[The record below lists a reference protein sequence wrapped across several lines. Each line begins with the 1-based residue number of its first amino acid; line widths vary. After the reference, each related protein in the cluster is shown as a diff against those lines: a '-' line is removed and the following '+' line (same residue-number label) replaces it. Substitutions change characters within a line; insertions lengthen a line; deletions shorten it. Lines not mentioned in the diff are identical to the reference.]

1 MIKIGIDPSG
11 TGTTAIAFF
20 EDNKLIDKYEYTNR
34 DWIVQ
39 TNIILD
45 ELRAEA
51 IINIEDCLYTSA
63 NASKD
68 RDDLLKLIGAIKYKT
83 EKLLNINWVS
93 PRHTKSVLKNMENLS
108 KYNDSCIWKFEKD
121 ANLIYQYGKG
131 WKYNNE
137 NISNH
142 LRDAI
147 IIANYE
153 S

>member
-51 IINIEDCLYTSA
+51 IINIEDCLYTSS

-121 ANLIYQYGKG
+121 ANLTYQYGKG

-137 NISNH
+137 NKSNH

-153 S
+153 R